1 MFRVASQTFR
11 TRSAGNLFQQTSS
24 LWRSRHPLYSTTSAS
39 SGVARLTTQDIIG
52 IDLGTTNSCVA
63 VVRSGGDVVVLENS
77 EGRRTT
83 PSVVAWDRD
92 GRMLVGDAARRQ
104 AVTNPKGTIFAAKRL
119 IGRRFDDP
127 AIVKTQ
133 KHVPYKVTNEKGDAW
148 VEVGGKKYSPAQIG
162 AFVLQKMK
170 ETADNYLGAECTRA
184 IITVPAYFNDSQR
197 QATKDAGTI
206 SGLLVERII
215 NEPTAAA
222 MAYGL
227 NKTADGTI
235 AVFDLGGGTFDISVL
250 EIKGGVFEV
259 KSTNGDTF
267 LGGEDFDT
275 AIMQH
280 LLEQCKA
287 KYNLDLSKDLVALGR
302 FREAAEKAKKDLDHQ
317 AEVEVEIPFLTLDA
331 SGNPVNYSYTFTQ
344 EGFNALVKSLVQ
356 RAEIPCQNAMKD
368 AGVTPKDLSQ
378 VILVGGMTRT
388 PCVVSHVKKIFR
400 REPYKGVNP
409 DEVVAMGAALQGGV
423 MRGHTTGMLLVDV
436 TPLSL
441 GTETVGGVFTRIINR
456 NTKIPVTQAKE
467 FTTASDNQ
475 TEIHVKVLQGEREVA
490 AKNHLLGDFVLNG
503 LPPLPHGV
511 PKISIQFEIDSN
523 GIVKVTA
530 SDKGTGKETSI
541 KVEAKS
547 GLSEE
552 DVKRMLEEAEQ
563 AKEEDMKKT
572 KVIELRINFDE
583 AINKTR
589 SFAETLDD
597 ARRDALEDAIAEAEK
612 AKDDENATIESLQEA
627 MATLSA
633 ANAAAYNKA

>member
-1 MFRVASQTFR
+1 M
-11 TRSAGNLFQQTSS
+11 
-24 LWRSRHPLYSTTSAS
+24 YSTG
-39 SGVARLTTQDIIG
+39 GVARIKSQSIIG
-52 IDLGTTNSCVA
+52 IDLGTTNSCAA
-63 VVRSGGDVVVLENS
+63 VVRSGGEVVVLENS

-119 IGRRFDDP
+119 IGRRYDDP

-133 KHVPYKVTNEKGDAW
+133 QHVPYKVTNEKGDAW

-162 AFVLQKMK
+162 AFVLAKMK
-170 ETADNYLGAECTRA
+170 ETADNFLGADCNRA
-184 IITVPAYFNDSQR
+184 IVTVPAYFNDSQR

-206 SGLLVERII
+206 SGLTVERII

-222 MAYGL
+222 VAYGL
-227 NKTADGTI
+227 NKGSDGTV
-235 AVFDLGGGTFDISVL
+235 AVFDLGGGTFDISIL
-250 EIKGGVFEV
+250 TMAGGVLEV

-275 AIMQH
+275 AIMGH
-280 LLEQCKA
+280 LLEQCKL

-317 AEVEVEIPFLTLDA
+317 TEVDVEIPFLHLDA
-331 SGNPVNYSYTFTQ
+331 NGNPVNFSYKFKQ
-344 EGFNALVKSLVQ
+344 ETFNAIVKPLIQ
-356 RAEIPCQNAMKD
+356 RSEIPCQNAMKD
-368 AGVTPKDLSQ
+368 AGVTPKDITQ

-388 PCVVSHVKKIFR
+388 PSVVSHVKKIFR

-409 DEVVAMGAALQGGV
+409 DEVVAIGAALQGGV
-423 MRGHTTGMLLVDV
+423 MRGDVTGISLVDV
-436 TPLSL
+436 CPLSL
-441 GTETVGGVFTRIINR
+441 GTETVGGVFTRIITR
-456 NTKIPVTQAKE
+456 NTKIPVVQAKE
-467 FTTASDNQ
+467 FTTATDNQ
-475 TEIHVKVLQGEREVA
+475 TEIHVKVLQGEREIA

-547 GLSEE
+547 GLTPE
-552 DVKRMLEEAEQ
+552 DVQRMLEEAEQ

-572 KVIELRINFDE
+572 KVIELRMNLEDS
-583 AINKTR
+583 INKTR
-589 SFAETLDD
+589 AYLETLPDNLQ
-597 ARRDALEDAIAEAEK
+597 RTLEDAIAKAEESMN
-612 AKDDENATIESLQEA
+612 DDAATVETIQEA
-627 MATLSA
+627 ITDLSK
-633 ANAAAYNKA
+633 ANAEVYAKK